1 MIKIVIFIYKFMNR
15 IMKSLSEILLEK
27 LRVTKNISNKPFLVD
42 KNIVCCTIEFF
53 FKWIMVIDQTKDL
66 TQKEFEDFE
75 VLEDENLQKE
85 FKTYENLFNWYEAFK
100 DDTIDVEVIRTLEEY
115 KNIFFYDDIRFC
127 FYSGD
132 NLIDTTKL

>member
-1 MIKIVIFIYKFMNR
+1 
-15 IMKSLSEILLEK
+15 MKNLKDIIIEK
-27 LRVTKNISNKPFLVD
+27 LKVTKNISTKPFLVD

-66 TQKEFEDFE
+66 TQNDFEDFE

-85 FKTYENLFNWYEAFK
+85 FKTYENLFNWYESSK
-100 DDTIDVEVIRTLEEY
+100 DDTIDVEVIRMLEEY
-115 KNIFFYDDIRFC
+115 KNIFFYDGIKFS

-132 NLIDTTKL
+132 NLIDTTK

>member
-1 MIKIVIFIYKFMNR
+1 MNR
-15 IMKSLSEILLEK
+15 IMKSLTEILLEK
-27 LRVTKNISNKPFLVD
+27 LKVTKNISPKPFLVE

-66 TQKEFEDFE
+66 TQEDFEDFE
-75 VLEDENLQKE
+75 VLEDDHLHRA

-100 DDTIDVEVIRTLEEY
+100 DDIIEVEVIGMLEEY
-115 KNIFFYDDIRFC
+115 KNIFFYDGIKFC

-132 NLIDTTKL
+132 NLIDTTK

>member
-1 MIKIVIFIYKFMNR
+1 
-15 IMKSLSEILLEK
+15 MKSLSEMLLEK
-27 LRVTKNISNKPFLVD
+27 LKVSKNISTKPFLVD

-53 FKWIMVIDQTKDL
+53 FKWIMVINQTMDL
-66 TQKEFEDFE
+66 TQTDFEDFE
-75 VLEDENLQKE
+75 VLEDDHLHHA

-115 KNIFFYDDIRFC
+115 KNIFFYDDMRFC

-132 NLIDTTKL
+132 NLIDTTKK

>member
-1 MIKIVIFIYKFMNR
+1 
-15 IMKSLSEILLEK
+15 MKSLSEMLLEK
-27 LRVTKNISNKPFLVD
+27 LKVSKNISTKPFLVD

-53 FKWIMVIDQTKDL
+53 FKWIMVIDQTRDL
-66 TQKEFEDFE
+66 TQADFEDFE
-75 VLEDENLQKE
+75 VLEDDHLHHA

-100 DDTIDVEVIRTLEEY
+100 EDTIDVEVIRTLEEY

-132 NLIDTTKL
+132 NFIDTTR

>member
-1 MIKIVIFIYKFMNR
+1 
-15 IMKSLSEILLEK
+15 MKSLSEMLLEK
-27 LRVTKNISNKPFLVD
+27 LKVSKNISTKPFLVD

-66 TQKEFEDFE
+66 TQADFEDFE
-75 VLEDENLQKE
+75 VLEDDHLQHA

-100 DDTIDVEVIRTLEEY
+100 DDTIDVEVIRTPEEY

-127 FYSGD
+127 FYSED
-132 NLIDTTKL
+132 NFIETTK

>member
-1 MIKIVIFIYKFMNR
+1 MNR
-15 IMKSLSEILLEK
+15 IMKSLTEIVLEK
-27 LRVTKNISNKPFLVD
+27 LKVTKNISNKPFLVD

-66 TQKEFEDFE
+66 TQKDFEDFE

-85 FKTYENLFNWYEAFK
+85 FKTYENLFNWYESSK
-100 DDTIDVEVIRTLEEY
+100 DDTIDVEVIGMLEEY
-115 KNIFFYDDIRFC
+115 KNIFFYDGIKFS

-132 NLIDTTKL
+132 NLIDTTK

>member
-1 MIKIVIFIYKFMNR
+1 
-15 IMKSLSEILLEK
+15 MKTFKQHILEK
-27 LRVTKNISNKPFLVD
+27 LKVTKNISNKPFLVD

-66 TQKEFEDFE
+66 TQKDFEDFE

-85 FKTYENLFNWYEAFK
+85 FKTYENLFNWYESSK
-100 DDTIDVEVIRTLEEY
+100 DDTIDVEVIRMLEEY
-115 KNIFFYDDIRFC
+115 KNIFFYDGIKFS

-132 NLIDTTKL
+132 NLIDTTK

>member
-1 MIKIVIFIYKFMNR
+1 MNR
-15 IMKSLSEILLEK
+15 IMKSLTEILLEK
-27 LRVTKNISNKPFLVD
+27 LKVTKNISNKPFLVD

-66 TQKEFEDFE
+66 TQKDFEDFE

-85 FKTYENLFNWYEAFK
+85 FKTYENLFNWYESSK
-100 DDTIDVEVIRTLEEY
+100 DDTIDVEVIEMLEEY
-115 KNIFFYDDIRFC
+115 KNIFFYDGVRFC